1 MKNKSLFGMI
11 AVLAAL
17 TVVISSGIPSV
28 SAINPTN
35 HIIEAPIRAGE
46 DDGFVTSL
54 LSQGNLINDSASIS
68 IGQQAEDV
76 FSLKF
81 AAYLRFSN
89 ITIPTDANISKAY
102 ITVVPTFTN
111 RTGPLME
118 ITVADHSNPTA
129 PKNNSDYS
137 THNKIE
143 ASVDWNASYWYEG
156 VSVNSSDISGM
167 IQELVDSYDYNYS
180 TGASILIFLDDVDEE
195 LKTKYQAFAAYEHP
209 AYEPAKLY
217 IEYITEKEEEY
228 KVHNINTGKGF
239 PTIQAAIDDP
249 DTQDGNTI
257 SVDPG
262 TYFEHLVIDKPL
274 KLMGEDK
281 NTTIINGSGR
291 FGGNCVNVT
300 ADNVEIS
307 GFTIQK
313 GSNGI
318 LLESSNG
325 CTISGNMIQDNDY
338 GIRLIDSNNN
348 NITNNILFNNVL
360 YFCGIHLFSSHNN
373 VISDNDLVENGG
385 GVSLSD
391 SNNNLIYH
399 NNFIDNL
406 FEQVYD
412 NSGTNSW
419 DNGPSEGGNYWSDHS
434 CIGNPS
440 DEPYYI
446 DSDSVDHYPF
456 QDPNGWL
463 QENQPPSTPTLYDP
477 GTTDTDGKY
486 SVSWSAVSGA
496 TSYTL
501 EEDTSSSFSSPTVI
515 HSESGTSKYITDR
528 SNGTSYYYRV
538 KACNACGCSGWSN
551 VENIK
556 VNSSNIIRV
565 PLDYPTIHA
574 AVDAASSGNI
584 IIVRDGTYTEN
595 IDVNKL
601 HLTIISENGAEN
613 CIVQAANSNDHVF
626 EVTADYV
633 NISGFTVKGAYGEY
647 PERKTGIYLDYA
659 NYCNISHSIISNNWC
674 GINLDYS
681 SNNTIIANNVT
692 SNTWGIPL
700 THSSGN
706 CITNNEI
713 FNHSNGGGIT
723 ADDNSNYNKV
733 IANNI
738 SYNCYGI
745 FIGRSSNNVI
755 TNNIINSNGLYGI
768 RLYFSSNN
776 DIANNN
782 ISFNN
787 DEWSEGYVGSGINLE
802 SSSSNILTYN
812 NIRFSK
818 YGFYMQVSSVDNI
831 IYLNN
836 LIKNTHNVYSSNST
850 NIWNSTSKITYLY
863 KSNTYTSYLGNY
875 WDDYTGSDANMDG
888 IGDTLYSID
897 PDKDNYPLMQPY
909 EKYFGVL
916 APKTTPTGSISVT
929 SEPSGATIHLEE
941 YAGSSEKNAPHVC

>member
-1 MKNKSLFGMI
+1 MKIKSLFGMI
-11 AVLAAL
+11 AVIAILSL
-17 TVVISSGIPSV
+17 LIVSSIIPNV
-28 SAINPTN
+28 AAINSAN
-35 HIIEAPIRAGE
+35 QIIEEQVRSGE

-54 LSQGNLINDSASIS
+54 LSQGNLINDSSFIS

-81 AAYLRFSN
+81 STYLRFSN
-89 ITIPTDANISKAY
+89 ITIPIDAKISKAY

-111 RTGPLME
+111 RTGPLMR
-118 ITVADHSNPTA
+118 ITAADHPNPTA
-129 PKNNSDYS
+129 PKNYSDYS
-137 THNKIE
+137 CRIKTE
-143 ASVDWNASYWYEG
+143 TSVDLNASYWYEG
-156 VSVNSSDISGM
+156 VSVDSPDILGI
-167 IQELVDSYDYNYS
+167 IQELVGSYNYS

-195 LKTKYQAFAAYEHP
+195 IRTKYQAFAAYEHP

-217 IEYITEKEEEY
+217 IEYVTEKEEGY

-239 PTIQAAIDDP
+239 STIQAAIDDL
-249 DTQDGNTI
+249 DTLDGHTI
-257 SVDPG
+257 TVDPG

-274 KLMGEDK
+274 KLIGEDK
-281 NTTIINGSGR
+281 NTTIIECGRSGK
-291 FGGNCVNVT
+291 CVHVT

-307 GFTIQK
+307 GFAIQN
-313 GSNGI
+313 GTDGI

-325 CTISGNMIQDNDY
+325 CIIDNNIISY
-338 GIRLIDSNNN
+338 HCEGIYLSDSNNN
-348 NITNNILFNNVL
+348 LIAHNSLHNNGYCIS
-360 YFCGIHLFSSHNN
+360 GIHLSSSHSNE
-373 VISDNDLVENGG
+373 IRDNDLVENAGS
-385 GVSLSD
+385 VSLSD

-399 NNFIDNL
+399 NNFVDNT
-406 FEQVYD
+406 EQAYD
-412 NSGTNSW
+412 NTGTNSW
-419 DNGPSEGGNYWSDHS
+419 DKGPVEGGNYWSDHG

-440 DEPYYI
+440 DRSQPYTI
-446 DSDSVDHYPF
+446 DTDGVDQYPF

-463 QENQPPSTPTLYDP
+463 KENQPPSTPTLYDP
-477 GTTDTDGKY
+477 GTTDTDAKY

-515 HSESGTSKYITDR
+515 HSGAGTSKYITDR
-528 SNGTSYYYRV
+528 SNGTYYYRV

-551 VENIK
+551 VENIM

-574 AVDAASSGNI
+574 AVDAASSGNM

-595 IDVNKL
+595 IDVNKP
-601 HLTIISENGAEN
+601 HLAIISENGAEN
-613 CIVQAANSNDHVF
+613 CIVQAANSNDHAF
-626 EVTADYV
+626 NITADYV
-633 NISGFTVKGAYGEY
+633 TICGFTVTGAYGEY
-647 PERKTGIYLDYA
+647 PEWKTGIYLDYA
-659 NYCNISHSIISNNWC
+659 NYCNISHSIISNNWR

-706 CITNNEI
+706 YITNNEI
-713 FNHSNGGGIT
+713 FNHPNGGGIT

-745 FIGRSSNNVI
+745 FIGLSSNNVI
-755 TNNIINSNGLYGI
+755 TNNVINSNGLYGI

-776 DIANNN
+776 DIANNY
-782 ISFNN
+782 ISFSN

-812 NIRFSK
+812 NVRFNK
-818 YGFYMQVSSVDNI
+818 YGFYMQVSSVNNI

-836 LIKNTHNVYSSNST
+836 LIKNTHNVYSSKST
-850 NIWNSTSKITYLY
+850 NTWNSPSKITYTY
-863 KSNTYTSYLGNY
+863 NGNTYTNNLGNY
-875 WDDYTGSDANMDG
+875 WDDYTGSDVNGDG
-888 IGDTLYSID
+888 IGDTAYSIKS
-897 PDKDNYPLMQPY
+897 DKDSYPLMQPY
-909 EKYFGVL
+909 ENYFREL
-916 APKTTPTGSISVT
+916 APKPTRQGLFQSLLN
-929 SEPSGATIHLEE
+929 HLVQR
-941 YAGSSEKNAPHVC
+941 YI